1 MVTSQV
7 NISNIESYDQF
18 SKTNFIIIAGIKKH
32 RVNGKADKL
41 SVAKMKKIIQRK
53 FKRQMGLNIDMPR
66 DSGHGTTNDGWVKM
80 SLFTVLLI

>member
-7 NISNIESYDQF
+7 NIVYIEIYNQF
-18 SKTNFIIIAGIKKH
+18 SKTNFIIIPGIKKH

-41 SVAKMKKIIQRK
+41 SVAKMKKNIQKK

-66 DSGHGTTNDGWVKM
+66 DSGHGTTNDGWVKIV
-80 SLFTVLLI
+80 F